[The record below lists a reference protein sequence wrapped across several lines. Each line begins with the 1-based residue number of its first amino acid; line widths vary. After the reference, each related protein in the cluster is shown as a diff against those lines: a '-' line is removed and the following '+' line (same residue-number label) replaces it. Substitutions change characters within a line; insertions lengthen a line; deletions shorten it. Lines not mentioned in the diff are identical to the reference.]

1 MRLVSMFMNSNIFR
15 LSAPRRGMC
24 SREARNA
31 PTDREADMSTR
42 LWQRTSLA
50 PLSELTGAE
59 AEAVVG
65 GTAPPPRGW
74 YFDFINPP
82 IPPIVVPI
90 DLLP

>member
-1 MRLVSMFMNSNIFR
+1 
-15 LSAPRRGMC
+15 
-24 SREARNA
+24 
-31 PTDREADMSTR
+31 MSTR

-90 DLLP
+90 VLLP